1 MAEIKNSVLPLY
13 KKIND
18 AQSDLFP
25 LSLTAE
31 FKVTLGLGYENG
43 QTSENSLGSWL
54 NACGVVNSSADL
66 GRYDFFASDV
76 TLPGASFDMAESMG
90 DRQGTIE
97 RFAQRR
103 LYAPL
108 TVTFYVDSDYN
119 ILRLFEEWMNY
130 INPIHNDSGRYKGSY
145 QGPKGYEDRNNYY
158 KFRYPDKYRKR
169 IIVTKFEKDFYGGA
183 NMNETRIRNGEDLI
197 PGSLLFY
204 QFIDAF
210 PSNIVAI
217 PLSYQGTDVLKVQIE
232 FQYLRYNVITN
243 NNKDELYTTGLLGF
257 TERTYDN
264 SVVGQLGSTSAKTT
278 TQPGFVNGELY
289 TGPFHRHIRDDGSV
303 VRMVG
308 AAHVSYPHNVIY
320 DTLEESLIAS
330 GITTTTTTT
339 TESSSQQQNNQQE
352 QPDPDTTA
360 PTAPE
365 NVSVTTASNDNTPT
379 ITGNAEAGSMVKLFA
394 GSIELGSVS
403 AGSNG
408 TFSIT
413 VGSELGD
420 GTYTFTVTATDSSG
434 NVSNTTTISHTID
447 TSSSGGQQGG
457 GQSGGGQ
464 SGGGQSGG
472 GQSGGGYGGGY

>member
-1 MAEIKNSVLPLY
+1 MAEIKESVLPLY

-18 AQSDLFP
+18 IQSDLFP

-31 FKVTLGLGYENG
+31 FKVTLGLGYESG

-54 NACGVVNSSADL
+54 NACGVVSSSEDL

-145 QGPKGYEDRNNYY
+145 QGPRGYDDRNNYY

-169 IIVTKFEKDFYGGA
+169 IIVTKFEKDFYQGA
-183 NMNETRIRNGEDLI
+183 DMNETRIRDGDDLI

-243 NNKDELYTTGLLGF
+243 NNKDDLYSKNVFGQDVIKN
-257 TERTYDN
+257 YDN
-264 SVVGQLGSTSAKTT
+264 SVVGQLGATSAKTT

-289 TGPFHRHIRDDGSV
+289 TGPFHRHVRDDGSV

-330 GITTTTTTT
+330 GITTTTTT
-339 TESSSQQQNNQQE
+339 ESSSSQQQNNQQQQ

-360 PTAPE
+360 PAAPE
-365 NVSVTTASNDNTPT
+365 SVSVTTASNDNTPT
-379 ITGNAEAGSMVKLFA
+379 ITGNAEAGSMVKLFT
-394 GSIELGSVS
+394 GSIELGSITAS
-403 AGSNG
+403 SNG

-420 GTYTFTVTATDSSG
+420 GTYTFTITSTDSSG
-434 NVSNTTTISHTID
+434 NVSDTTTISHTIN
-447 TSSSGGQQGG
+447 TSSSQQQNNQGQQNNNQQQQNQGG
-457 GQSGGGQ
+457 GG
-464 SGGGQSGG
+464 
-472 GQSGGGYGGGY
+472 GGGYGGY

>member
-1 MAEIKNSVLPLY
+1 MAEIKESVLPLY

-18 AQSDLFP
+18 IQSDLFP

-31 FKVTLGLGYENG
+31 FKVTLGLGYESG

-54 NACGVVNSSADL
+54 NACGVVNSSEDL

-108 TVTFYVDSDYN
+108 QVTFYVDSDYN

-130 INPIHNDSGRYKGSY
+130 INPIHNESGRYKGSY
-145 QGPKGYEDRNNYY
+145 QGPRGYEDRNNYY

-183 NMNETRIRNGEDLI
+183 NMNETRIRDGDDLI

-210 PSNIVAI
+210 PSNIIAI

-289 TGPFHRHIRDDGSV
+289 TGPFHRHVRDDGSV

-330 GITTTTTTT
+330 GITTTTTT
-339 TESSSQQQNNQQE
+339 ESSSSQQQNNQQQ

-360 PTAPE
+360 PAAPE

-379 ITGNAEAGSMVKLFA
+379 ITGNAEAGSMVKLFT
-394 GSIELGSVS
+394 GSIELGSVT

-447 TSSSGGQQGG
+447 TSSSQQQNNQGQQNNNQQQNNQGG
-457 GQSGGGQ
+457 G
-464 SGGGQSGG
+464 
-472 GQSGGGYGGGY
+472 GYPGY

>member
-18 AQSDLFP
+18 VQSDLFP

-31 FKVTLGLGYENG
+31 FKVTLGLGYESG
-43 QTSENSLGSWL
+43 QTSENSLGAWL

-183 NMNETRIRNGEDLI
+183 NMNETRIRSGDDLI

-243 NNKDELYTTGLLGF
+243 NNKDELYTTGLFGF

-264 SVVGQLGSTSAKTT
+264 SVVGQLGATSAKTT

-289 TGPFHRHIRDDGSV
+289 TGPFHRHVRDDGSV

-320 DTLEESLIAS
+320 DTLEESLAAS

-339 TESSSQQQNNQQE
+339 TESSSQQQNNQQQQ
-352 QPDPDTTA
+352 QPDPDTTPPA
-360 PTAPE
+360 APE

-379 ITGNAEAGSMVKLFA
+379 ITGNAEAGSMVKLFT
-394 GSIELGSVS
+394 GSIELGSAT

-413 VGSELGD
+413 VVSELGD
-420 GTYTFTVTATDSSG
+420 GTYPFDVTATDSSG
-434 NVSNTTTISHTID
+434 NVSSTTTISHTID

-457 GQSGGGQ
+457 GQQGGGGGGYTPPSGG
-464 SGGGQSGG
+464 
-472 GQSGGGYGGGY
+472 GGGYGGGY

>member
-1 MAEIKNSVLPLY
+1 MAEIKESVLPLY

-18 AQSDLFP
+18 VQSDLFP

-31 FKVTLGLGYENG
+31 FKVTLGLGYESG

-130 INPIHNDSGRYKGSY
+130 INPIHNESGRYKGSY
-145 QGPKGYEDRNNYY
+145 QGPRGYEDRNNYY

-183 NMNETRIRNGEDLI
+183 NMNETRIRSGDDLI

-243 NNKDELYTTGLLGF
+243 NNKDELYTTGLFGF

-264 SVVGQLGSTSAKTT
+264 SVVGQLGATSAKTT

-289 TGPFHRHIRDDGSV
+289 TGPFHRHVKDDGSV

-330 GITTTTTTT
+330 GISTTTT
-339 TESSSQQQNNQQE
+339 TESSSQQQNNQQQ
-352 QPDPDTTA
+352 QPDPDTTPPA
-360 PTAPE
+360 APE

-379 ITGNAEAGSMVKLFA
+379 ITGNAEAGSTVKITT
-394 GSIELGSVS
+394 GSVQLGSVS

-413 VGSELGD
+413 VSNALAD
-420 GTYTFTVTATDSSG
+420 GTYDFNVTATDSSG
-434 NVSNTTTISHTID
+434 NVSNVTTISHTID

-457 GQSGGGQ
+457 GQQGGGQ
-464 SGGGQSGG
+464 QGGGG
-472 GQSGGGYGGGY
+472 GGGYGNYTP

>member
-1 MAEIKNSVLPLY
+1 MSEIKDSVLPLY

-31 FKVTLGLGYENG
+31 FKVTLGLGYESG

-108 TVTFYVDSDYN
+108 QVTFYVDSDYN

-130 INPIHNDSGRYKGSY
+130 INPIHNESGRYKGSY
-145 QGPKGYEDRNNYY
+145 QGPRGYDDRNNYY

-169 IIVTKFEKDFYGGA
+169 IIVTKFEKDFYQGA
-183 NMNETRIRNGEDLI
+183 DMNETRIRDGDDLI

-217 PLSYQGTDVLKVQIE
+217 PLSFQGTDVLKVQIE

-243 NNKDELYTTGLLGF
+243 NNKDELYTTGSFGF

-264 SVVGQLGSTSAKTT
+264 SVVGQLGATSAKTT
-278 TQPGFVNGELY
+278 TQPGYVNGELY
-289 TGPFHRHIRDDGSV
+289 TGPFHKHKREDGTV

-308 AAHVSYPHNVIY
+308 AAHINYPHNIIY
-320 DTLEESLIAS
+320 DTLEESLS
-330 GITTTTTTT
+330 NVTTTTT
-339 TESSSQQQNNQQE
+339 TEEQNNQQQQQQQQQ
-352 QPDPDTTA
+352 QPPADTTA
-360 PTAPE
+360 PAAPE
-365 NVSVTTASNDNTPT
+365 NVSVTSGTNVNTPT
-379 ITGNAEAGSMVKLFA
+379 ITGQAEAGSMVKLTT
-394 GSIELGSVS
+394 GSIELGSAS

-408 TFSIT
+408 IFTIT
-413 VGSELGD
+413 VVSALAD
-420 GTYTFTVTATDSSG
+420 GTYPFAVTATDSSG

-457 GQSGGGQ
+457 GQQGGGQ
-464 SGGGQSGG
+464 QGGGQQGG
-472 GQSGGGYGGGY
+472 GGGGGYGNYTP

>member
-13 KKIND
+13 RKIND
-18 AQSDLFP
+18 VQSDLFP

-31 FKVTLGLGYENG
+31 FKVTLGIGFESG
-43 QTSENSLGSWL
+43 QESENSLSSWL
-54 NACGVVNSSADL
+54 NACGIVNSAENI

-108 TVTFYVDSDYN
+108 SVTFYVDSDYN

-130 INPIHNDSGRYKGSY
+130 INPIHNSSGRYKGSY
-145 QGPKGYEDRNNYY
+145 QGTNGYSDRNNYY
-158 KFRYPDKYRKR
+158 KFRYPDQYKR
-169 IIVTKFEKDFYGGA
+169 RLIVTKFEKDFYGGA
-183 NMNETRIRNGEDLI
+183 NMNETRIREGDDLI

-217 PLSYQGTDVLKVQIE
+217 PLTYQGTSVMKVTIE

-243 NNKDELYTTGLLGF
+243 NDKDDLYSKNVFG
-257 TERTYDN
+257 EDVIKNYDN
-264 SVVGQLGSTSAKTT
+264 SVVGQLGATSAKTT
-278 TQPGFVNGELY
+278 TQPGYVNGELY
-289 TGPFHRHIRDDGSV
+289 TGPFHRHVRDDGSV

-308 AAHVSYPHNVIY
+308 AAHLSYPHNIIY
-320 DTLEESLIAS
+320 DTLQESLAAS
-330 GITTTTTTT
+330 GITTTTT
-339 TESSSQQQNNQQE
+339 EPSQQQGNQQGGQ
-352 QPDPDTTA
+352 QPPADTTPPA
-360 PTAPE
+360 APE
-365 NVSVTTASNDNTPT
+365 NVSVITASNVNTPT
-379 ITGNAEAGSMVKLFA
+379 ITGQAEAGSTVKLTT
-394 GSIELGSVS
+394 GSIELGSTS

-408 TFSIT
+408 TFTIT
-413 VGSELGD
+413 VVSALAD
-420 GTYTFTVTATDSSG
+420 GTYPFAVTATDSSG

-447 TSSSGGQQGG
+447 TSPSGGNGGGNGGGGNGGGGQQGG
-457 GQSGGGQ
+457 G
-464 SGGGQSGG
+464 
-472 GQSGGGYGGGY
+472 GGGYTPPSY

>member
-18 AQSDLFP
+18 VQSDLFP

-31 FKVTLGLGYENG
+31 FKVTLGLGYESG

-130 INPIHNDSGRYKGSY
+130 INPIHNESGRYKGSY
-145 QGPKGYEDRNNYY
+145 QGPKGYDDRNNYY

-169 IIVTKFEKDFYGGA
+169 IIVTKFEKDFYQGA
-183 NMNETRIRNGEDLI
+183 DMNETRIRDGDDLI

-217 PLSYQGTDVLKVQIE
+217 PLTYQGTSVMKVTIE

-243 NNKDELYTTGLLGF
+243 NDKDDLYSKNVFG
-257 TERTYDN
+257 EDVIKNYDN
-264 SVVGQLGSTSAKTT
+264 SVVGQLGATSAKTT
-278 TQPGFVNGELY
+278 TQPGYVNGELY
-289 TGPFHRHIRDDGSV
+289 TGPFHRHVRDDGSV

-308 AAHVSYPHNVIY
+308 AAHLSYPHNIIY
-320 DTLEESLIAS
+320 DTLQESLAAS
-330 GITTTTTTT
+330 GITTTTT
-339 TESSSQQQNNQQE
+339 EPSQQQGNQQGGQ
-352 QPDPDTTA
+352 QPPADTTPPA
-360 PTAPE
+360 APE
-365 NVSVTTASNDNTPT
+365 NVSVITASNVNTPT
-379 ITGNAEAGSMVKLFA
+379 ITGQAEAGSTVKLTT
-394 GSIELGSVS
+394 GSIELGSTS

-408 TFSIT
+408 TFTIT
-413 VGSELGD
+413 VVSALAD
-420 GTYTFTVTATDSSG
+420 GTYPFAVTATDSSG

-447 TSSSGGQQGG
+447 TSPSGGNGGGNGGGGNGGGGQQGG
-457 GQSGGGQ
+457 G
-464 SGGGQSGG
+464 
-472 GQSGGGYGGGY
+472 GGGYTPPSY

>member
-31 FKVTLGLGYENG
+31 FKVTLGIGFESG
-43 QTSENSLGSWL
+43 QESENSLSSWL
-54 NACGVVNSSADL
+54 NACGIVNSAENI

-108 TVTFYVDSDYN
+108 SVTFYVDSDYN

-130 INPIHNDSGRYKGSY
+130 INPIHNSSGRYKGSY
-145 QGPKGYEDRNNYY
+145 QGTNGYSDRNNYY
-158 KFRYPDKYRKR
+158 KFRYPDQYKR
-169 IIVTKFEKDFYGGA
+169 RLIVTKFEKDFYGGA
-183 NMNETRIRNGEDLI
+183 NMNETRIREGDDLI

-243 NNKDELYTTGLLGF
+243 NNKDELYTTGLFGF

-289 TGPFHRHIRDDGSV
+289 TGPFHRHVRDDGSV

-330 GITTTTTTT
+330 GITTTTTT
-339 TESSSQQQNNQQE
+339 ESSSGQQQNNQQ
-352 QPDPDTTA
+352 QQQSDPDTTA
-360 PTAPE
+360 PAAPE
-365 NVSVTTASNDNTPT
+365 NLSVTTSTNDNTPT
-379 ITGNAEAGSMVKLFA
+379 ITGNAEAGSMVKLFT
-394 GSIELGSVS
+394 GSIELGSVT

-447 TSSSGGQQGG
+447 TSSSQQQNNQGQQNNNQQQQNQGG
-457 GQSGGGQ
+457 
-464 SGGGQSGG
+464 
-472 GQSGGGYGGGY
+472 GGGYGGY

>member
-1 MAEIKNSVLPLY
+1 MAEIKESVLPLY

-18 AQSDLFP
+18 IQSDLFP

-31 FKVTLGLGYENG
+31 FKVTLGLGYESG

-54 NACGVVNSSADL
+54 NACGVVSSSEDL

-130 INPIHNDSGRYKGSY
+130 INPIHNESGRYKGSY
-145 QGPKGYEDRNNYY
+145 QGPRGYDDRNNYY

-169 IIVTKFEKDFYGGA
+169 IIVTKFEKDFYQGA
-183 NMNETRIRNGEDLI
+183 DMNETRIRDGDDLI

-217 PLSYQGTDVLKVQIE
+217 PLSYQGTDVVKVTIE
-232 FQYLRYNVITN
+232 FQYLRYNVVTN
-243 NNKDELYTTGLLGF
+243 NDKSDLYSENVFGQ
-257 TERTYDN
+257 EVVKNYDN
-264 SVVGQLGSTSAKTT
+264 SVVGQLGATSAKTT
-278 TQPGFVNGELY
+278 TQPGYVNGELY
-289 TGPFHRHIRDDGSV
+289 TGPFHRHQREDGTV
-303 VRMVG
+303 VRMIGQQHVG
-308 AAHVSYPHNVIY
+308 YPHNVIY
-320 DTLEESLIAS
+320 DTLEESLTAS
-330 GITTTTTTT
+330 GITTTT
-339 TESSSQQQNNQQE
+339 SDNQQQESNNQE
-352 QPDPDTTA
+352 QQQADTTA
-360 PTAPE
+360 PIAPN
-365 NVSVTTASNDNTPT
+365 NVSVTTAANDNTPT
-379 ITGNAEAGSMVKLFA
+379 ITGNAEGGSTVKVF
-394 GSIELGSVS
+394 
-403 AGSNG
+403 NG
-408 TFSIT
+408 TMEIGSGAANSSGSFSIT
-413 VGSELGD
+413 IANPLAN
-420 GTYTFTVTATDSSG
+420 GTYTFTITATDAAG
-434 NVSNTTTISHTID
+434 NQSNTTTISHTINVP
-447 TSSSGGQQGG
+447 SSGGE
-457 GQSGGGQ
+457 QSGGGQ

-472 GQSGGGYGGGY
+472 GQQGGGGYPGY

>member
-1 MAEIKNSVLPLY
+1 MAEIKESVLPLY

-18 AQSDLFP
+18 VQSDLFP

-130 INPIHNDSGRYKGSY
+130 INPIHNDNGRYKGSY

-243 NNKDELYTTGLLGF
+243 NNKDELYTTGLFGF

-264 SVVGQLGSTSAKTT
+264 SVVGQLGATSAKTT

-289 TGPFHRHIRDDGSV
+289 TGPFHRHVRDDGSV

-330 GITTTTTTT
+330 GITTTTTT
-339 TESSSQQQNNQQE
+339 ESSSGQQQNNQQQQ

-360 PTAPE
+360 PAAPE
-365 NVSVTTASNDNTPT
+365 NLSVTTSTNDNTPT
-379 ITGNAEAGSMVKLFA
+379 ITGNAEAGSMVKLST
-394 GSIELGSVS
+394 GSVELGSVT

-447 TSSSGGQQGG
+447 TSSSQQQNNQGQQNNNQQQQNQGG
-457 GQSGGGQ
+457 
-464 SGGGQSGG
+464 
-472 GQSGGGYGGGY
+472 GGGYGGY

>member
-1 MAEIKNSVLPLY
+1 MAEIKESVLPLY

-18 AQSDLFP
+18 IQSDLFP

-217 PLSYQGTDVLKVQIE
+217 PLSYQGTDILKVQIE

-243 NNKDELYTTGLLGF
+243 NNKDELYTTGLFGF

-264 SVVGQLGSTSAKTT
+264 SVVGQLGATSAKTT

-289 TGPFHRHIRDDGSV
+289 TGPFHRHVRDDGSV

-339 TESSSQQQNNQQE
+339 ESSGSQQQNNQQE
-352 QPDPDTTA
+352 QSDPDTTPPA
-360 PTAPE
+360 APE
-365 NVSVTTASNDNTPT
+365 NVSIATASNDNTPT
-379 ITGNAEAGSMVKLFA
+379 ITGNAEAGSMVKLFT
-394 GSIELGSVS
+394 GSIELGSVT

-420 GTYTFTVTATDSSG
+420 GTYTFTITSTDSSG
-434 NVSNTTTISHTID
+434 NISDSTTISHTID